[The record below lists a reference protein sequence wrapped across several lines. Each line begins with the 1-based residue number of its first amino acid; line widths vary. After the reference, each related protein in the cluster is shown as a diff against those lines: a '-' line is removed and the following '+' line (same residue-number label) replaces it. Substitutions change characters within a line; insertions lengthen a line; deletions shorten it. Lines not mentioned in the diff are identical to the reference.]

1 MEKIQ
6 TIIDIIK
13 NNWSNEEIADA
24 WNLRCDKKDY
34 MDERIEYMDTF
45 DELVCNLKPSEIA
58 EMVYRRDFC
67 TGDDFYAFNG
77 YGNLE
82 SFSEVENY
90 SRFSYEELAEYLVD
104 YGDSLTT
111 DVDTD
116 ELLESFIYEYF
127 NNYIFYQIKNTI
139 EAYMEDNT
147 FDLLMDNW
155 DDLSE
160 DIRNHIEE
168 NGLVDDEEDDI
179 SEEDVT
185 NFVNSLLEEDDDE
198 DTNWFDGKS
207 LTEGEEDED

>member
-1 MEKIQ
+1 MDKIQ

-45 DELVCNLKPSEIA
+45 DELFCNLKPSEIA
-58 EMVYRRDFC
+58 EKVYRREFC
-67 TGDDFYAFNG
+67 TGDDFFAFNG

-82 SFSEVENY
+82 SFSEVEDY

-116 ELLESFIYEYF
+116 GLLESFIYEYF
-127 NNYIFYQIKNTI
+127 DYYDFDQIKQTI
-139 EAYMEDNT
+139 ETYMEDNT

-155 DDLSE
+155 DDLNE
-160 DIRNHIEE
+160 DILNYIEE
-168 NGLVDDEEDDI
+168 EGLGSNDE
-179 SEEDVT
+179 
-185 NFVNSLLEEDDDE
+185 
-198 DTNWFDGKS
+198 
-207 LTEGEEDED
+207 EEDED

>member
-6 TIIDIIK
+6 AIIDIIK

-34 MDERIEYMDTF
+34 MDERIEYMYTF
-45 DELVCNLKPSEIA
+45 DELFCNSKPSEIA

-82 SFSEVENY
+82 SFSDVEDY

-127 NNYIFYQIKNTI
+127 DHYDFDQIKCVI
-139 EAYMEDNT
+139 ETYMEDNT

-155 DDLSE
+155 DDLNE
-160 DIRNHIEE
+160 DILNYIEE
-168 NGLVDDEEDDI
+168 EGLGSNDEE
-179 SEEDVT
+179 EE
-185 NFVNSLLEEDDDE
+185 NDDE
-198 DTNWFDGKS
+198 DSNDFINR
-207 LTEGEEDED
+207 LLMEEKEKEDRE

>member
-6 TIIDIIK
+6 AIIDIIE
-13 NNWSNEEIADA
+13 NWSNDELVDA
-24 WNLRCDKKDY
+24 WNLRCDKKGD
-34 MDERIEYMDTF
+34 MDERIENMCFF
-45 DELVCNLKPSEIA
+45 DDMFQHLSPTEIVDKVKGCN
-58 EMVYRRDFC
+58 FC
-67 TGDDFYAFNG
+67 TGDDYFAFNG

-82 SFSEVENY
+82 SFSDVEDY

-139 EAYMEDNT
+139 ETYMEDNT

-160 DIRNHIEE
+160 DIRHYIEE
-168 NGLVDDEEDDI
+168 NGLVDDEEGDI
-179 SEEDVT
+179 SEEDVV

-198 DTNWFDGKS
+198 DTNWYGNIHRQED
-207 LTEGEEDED
+207 EEDED